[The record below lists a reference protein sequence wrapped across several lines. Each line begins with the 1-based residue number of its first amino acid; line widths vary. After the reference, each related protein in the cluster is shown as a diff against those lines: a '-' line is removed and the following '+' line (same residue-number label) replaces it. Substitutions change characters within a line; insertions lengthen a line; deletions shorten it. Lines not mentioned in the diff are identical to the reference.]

1 MMMMKIFFINLNE
14 ETLLERIDKKFEGDT
29 KDLINTI
36 LYSLVSPSEYFAKRI
51 KKAIDNFG
59 SDNKTL
65 IRILATRC
73 EVDLDIIKKYY
84 KQLFQKDMIEDI
96 KSNIGGDYQ
105 KLVIDLIK

>member
-1 MMMMKIFFINLNE
+1 MDYPIHFYNSLNE

-84 KQLFQKDMIEDI
+84 KQLFQKDMIDDI

-105 KLVIDLIK
+105 KLVIDLIN